1 MIIMKKPVLI
11 MVLIV
16 IVGIMV
22 SCMLPYPHGDALAA
36 SQNKVNKIS
45 ISEALSLAKLKND
58 EIVLQLKQME
68 YDYNRQM
75 EDALTRAKEV
85 DLKEAR
91 DTNSRINSLR
101 VRDLIPEQIKHNIL
115 SLDENIR
122 KTEKSYIT
130 TVRQQYAS
138 LLSAKRNLDMQRQ
151 RYSIDADVY
160 NLEYIKHKLGLIT
173 NLEMEEATYN
183 YRKARLD
190 IATAVVNYENACRNF
205 NLYIG
210 KPIDTFYDEVEYEE
224 LIETDLDDLD
234 YYLDQAMKNRSEIK
248 SLQRQIELRELEK
261 SIIETDQMYKNYTS
275 LKEQHKN
282 LETSINSLK
291 LELERTVLD
300 IKEEVKSAY
309 NNVLKA
315 KEAIEREER
324 NLENNKKMLEIT
336 KAKYDIG
343 KASRLDVKR
352 AEINIIDGEYAIKTA
367 IFNYNTQLMR
377 LFYTA
382 GLYSMM

>member
-210 KPIDTFYDEVEYEE
+210 KPIDTFYDEVEFEE
-224 LIETDLDDLD
+224 LIETDLNDLD

-282 LETSINSLK
+282 LETSISSLK

>member
-68 YDYNRQM
+68 YDYNKQM

-130 TVRQQYAS
+130 TVRQQYDS

-282 LETSINSLK
+282 LETSISSLK

-309 NNVLKA
+309 NNVLEA

>member
-1 MIIMKKPVLI
+1 
-11 MVLIV
+11 
-16 IVGIMV
+16 
-22 SCMLPYPHGDALAA
+22 
-36 SQNKVNKIS
+36 
-45 ISEALSLAKLKND
+45 
-58 EIVLQLKQME
+58 
-68 YDYNRQM
+68 
-75 EDALTRAKEV
+75 
-85 DLKEAR
+85 
-91 DTNSRINSLR
+91 
-101 VRDLIPEQIKHNIL
+101 
-115 SLDENIR
+115 
-122 KTEKSYIT
+122 
-130 TVRQQYAS
+130 
-138 LLSAKRNLDMQRQ
+138 
-151 RYSIDADVY
+151 
-160 NLEYIKHKLGLIT
+160 
-173 NLEMEEATYN
+173 
-183 YRKARLD
+183 
-190 IATAVVNYENACRNF
+190 
-205 NLYIG
+205 
-210 KPIDTFYDEVEYEE
+210 
-224 LIETDLDDLD
+224 LD

-282 LETSINSLK
+282 LETSISSLK

-309 NNVLKA
+309 NNVLEA

>member
-1 MIIMKKPVLI
+1 MKKPVLI

-282 LETSINSLK
+282 LETSISSLK

-309 NNVLKA
+309 NNVLEA

>member
-1 MIIMKKPVLI
+1 MKKPVLI

-68 YDYNRQM
+68 YDYNKQM

-282 LETSINSLK
+282 LETSISSLK

-309 NNVLKA
+309 NNVLEA

>member
-68 YDYNRQM
+68 YDYNKQM

-173 NLEMEEATYN
+173 NLGMEEATYN

-282 LETSINSLK
+282 LETSISSLK

-309 NNVLKA
+309 NNVLEA

>member
-1 MIIMKKPVLI
+1 
-11 MVLIV
+11 
-16 IVGIMV
+16 
-22 SCMLPYPHGDALAA
+22 
-36 SQNKVNKIS
+36 
-45 ISEALSLAKLKND
+45 
-58 EIVLQLKQME
+58 
-68 YDYNRQM
+68 
-75 EDALTRAKEV
+75 
-85 DLKEAR
+85 
-91 DTNSRINSLR
+91 
-101 VRDLIPEQIKHNIL
+101 
-115 SLDENIR
+115 
-122 KTEKSYIT
+122 
-130 TVRQQYAS
+130 
-138 LLSAKRNLDMQRQ
+138 
-151 RYSIDADVY
+151 
-160 NLEYIKHKLGLIT
+160 
-173 NLEMEEATYN
+173 
-183 YRKARLD
+183 
-190 IATAVVNYENACRNF
+190 VNYENACRNF

-282 LETSINSLK
+282 LETSISSLK

-309 NNVLKA
+309 NNVLEA

>member
-68 YDYNRQM
+68 YDYNKQM

-282 LETSINSLK
+282 LETSISSLK

-309 NNVLKA
+309 NNVLEA

>member
-282 LETSINSLK
+282 LETSISSLK

-309 NNVLKA
+309 NNVLEA